1 MNNYTQIASRYL
13 KRNKKRTILT
23 IVGIVT
29 AIALFSGISTLLLSH
44 KYNDIEEDKI
54 TFGDY
59 EMSIS
64 GIDEAQLDKLTN
76 NAEVL
81 NYGVVREEGIGN
93 IDNFTNT
100 SEIGNRSK
108 LEIRA
113 YNKSAYDTIFK
124 TYFRLNAGRLPQ
136 KSNEIALESQLLYLL
151 DNKKVGDTIKVTI
164 GDKANEYKIVGSIR
178 NEGSNS
184 FLGITF
190 LKDSEIKEKGTYAA
204 YLNLKERKNK
214 IKVITSLA
222 KEFNVNS
229 DINSNINCW
238 TSQGNQIEDN
248 AASINERLLKSKG
261 ILKNDTDIFSTQFA
275 LEALIGLVAVC
286 SILIINNSFNLSVSE
301 RIRQFGIIRS
311 IGATSGQIRKIVF
324 KEAFYM
330 CLIAIPIGIAAG
342 YFLLF
347 GILKLVP
354 KLKILGD
361 ISLRIRFYPQVILI
375 CTILAFV
382 TIAVSVWLPARKA
395 GKTSPVEA
403 INTVTE
409 IKSERIKKRRTKLV
423 KLAFGFEGE
432 LAYKNIRRKPKVFW
446 TTVSVLI
453 VSITLFIVYGT
464 ISKYSFKIDEL
475 NVANSESDAFF
486 SKRPGGINDSLP
498 EKAIDEIK
506 KLQGVE
512 RIDKTIYL
520 NFPMIIEK
528 KYINKKYMDEK
539 HKGWETDTNL
549 NVNNEFI
556 EANNS
561 TASFYGDKELEVAK
575 KYLVD
580 GKIDKKAL
588 NNMGVLIIQNAFTNY
603 KVGDKFLLPKI
614 KEYTFWRGLTI
625 ENRSDYDMKSAVK
638 NNQFYT
644 FTVVGILS
652 KDFLNAKFNY
662 AEGTD
667 DGIGLIFTED
677 VYKKING
684 NTDCDGIYIKF
695 KDKESR
701 EKLFSYLMKK
711 AKQLGGGYFDFYQD
725 SEDNRN
731 YTMMFNLFSYSII
744 AMITLISVINII
756 NSISINM
763 ELRKR
768 EFASLKAIG
777 MTKGQLSKMVLLE
790 GLLHGII
797 ASVIGVLLSELLLKF
812 IVESQNLMIANK
824 SNYDIIAIGAAGAII
839 ITLLSSFIPLNRLN
853 KMNIMDNLRIE

>member
-13 KRNKKRTILT
+13 RRNKKRTILT

-44 KYNDIEEDKI
+44 KDNDLEDIKRGL
-54 TFGDY
+54 GDY

-64 GIDEAQLDKLTN
+64 GIDEAQLDKLIN

-81 NYGVVREEGIGN
+81 NYGVVKEEGIGA
-93 IDNFTNT
+93 ITNT
-100 SEIGNRSK
+100 SEIDNQSK

-124 TYFRLNAGRLPQ
+124 NYFLNSGRLPQ
-136 KSNEIALESQLLYLL
+136 KSNEIALESRLLYLL

-164 GDKANEYKIVGSIR
+164 GDKINEYKIVGTIR
-178 NEGSNS
+178 KEGSRG

-190 LKDSEIKEKGTYAA
+190 LRDSEIIEKGTYAA

-222 KEFNVNS
+222 KEFNLNS
-229 DINSNINCW
+229 DINSMTIQENK
-238 TSQGNQIEDN
+238 IEDN
-248 AASINERLLKSKG
+248 VATINEYLLKGKG
-261 ILKNDTDIFSTQFA
+261 ILKNDTDIFSTQSV

-286 SILIINNSFNLSVSE
+286 SMLIINNSFNLSVSE
-301 RIRQFGIIRS
+301 RIRQFGIIRA
-311 IGATSGQIRKIVF
+311 IGATPGQIRRTVF

-330 CLIAIPIGIAAG
+330 CLIAIPIGTAAG
-342 YFLLF
+342 YFLLL

-354 KLKILGD
+354 KLKILSD
-361 ISLRIRFYPQVILI
+361 ISLMIRFYPQVILI
-375 CTILAFV
+375 CTTLSFAA
-382 TIAVSVWLPARKA
+382 IAVSVWLPARKA

-453 VSITLFIVYGT
+453 VSITLFIVYST
-464 ISKYSFKIDEL
+464 ISKYSLKSVEL

-486 SKRPGGINDSLP
+486 SNGPGGINNSLP
-498 EKAIDEIK
+498 EKAIDEIQ

-512 RIDKTIYL
+512 RIDKTLYCS
-520 NFPMIIEK
+520 FPLITEK

-549 NVNNEFI
+549 NVNDEFI

-580 GKIDKKAL
+580 GKVDKKAL
-588 NNMGVLIIQNAFTNY
+588 NNMGILIVQNDFTNY

-614 KEYTFWRGLTI
+614 KEYTFDRGRTI
-625 ENRSDYDMKSAVK
+625 GNMSDYDMKGAAM

-667 DGIGLIFTED
+667 EGIGLIFTED

-731 YTMMFNLFSYSII
+731 YTMMINLFSYSII

-768 EFASLKAIG
+768 EFASLKAVG
-777 MTKGQLSKMVLLE
+777 MAKGQLSKMVLLE
-790 GLLHGII
+790 VLLHGII
-797 ASVIGVLLSELLLKF
+797 ASIIGVLLSELLLKS
-812 IVESQNLMIANK
+812 IVEPQNLMIADK

-839 ITLLSSFIPLNRLN
+839 ITLLSSIIPLNRLN

>member
-44 KYNDIEEDKI
+44 KDNDLEDDKR

-100 SEIGNRSK
+100 SEIGNHSK
-108 LEIRA
+108 LEISA

-124 TYFRLNAGRLPQ
+124 TYFLLNAGRLPQ
-136 KSNEIALESQLLYLL
+136 QSNEIALESRLLYLL
-151 DNKKVGDTIKVTI
+151 DNKKMGDTIKVTI
-164 GDKANEYKIVGSIR
+164 GDKVNEYKIVGTIR
-178 NEGSNS
+178 NKGCNS

-222 KEFNVNS
+222 KEFNLNS
-229 DINSNINCW
+229 DINSMTN
-238 TSQGNQIEDN
+238 QGNQIEDN
-248 AASINERLLKSKG
+248 VAAINEYLLKSEG
-261 ILKNDTDIFSTQFA
+261 ILKKDTDIFSSQFA

-286 SILIINNSFNLSVSE
+286 SMLIINNSFNLSVSE

-311 IGATSGQIRKIVF
+311 IGATPGQIRRIVF

-375 CTILAFV
+375 CSVLAFV

-409 IKSERIKKRRTKLV
+409 IKSERIKKRRTKLL

-464 ISKYSFKIDEL
+464 ISKYSFKSVEL
-475 NVANSESDAFF
+475 NVANSDSDAFF
-486 SKRPGGINDSLP
+486 SNASGGFDSLP

-512 RIDKTIYL
+512 RIDRALYR
-520 NFPMIIEK
+520 NFLLITEK

-539 HKGWETDTNL
+539 HKGWETDNNL

-556 EANNS
+556 AANNS
-561 TASFYGDKELEVAK
+561 TVSFYGDKELEVAK

-588 NNMGVLIIQNAFTNY
+588 NNMGVLIVQNDFTNY

-625 ENRSDYDMKSAVK
+625 ENRSDYDMKSAAM

-662 AEGTD
+662 TEGND
-667 DGIGLIFTED
+667 EGIGLIFTED

-684 NTDCDGIYIKF
+684 NTECDGIYIKF

-711 AKQLGGGYFDFYQD
+711 AQQLRCGYFDFYQD

-731 YTMMFNLFSYSII
+731 YIMMFNLFSYSII

-812 IVESQNLMIANK
+812 IVEPQNLMIANK

-839 ITLLSSFIPLNRLN
+839 ITLLSSIIPLNRLN